1 MSRLVLVSLCLYLLG
16 CAADGDPSSSPPA
29 QAAAPAPSGLA
40 QWALRLDLRD
50 TSGPAFVALATGRVK
65 RGSLSSDEEETFDF
79 SVETDPWRIESTQK
93 RMFNFLGVTGRRG
106 FDTLREIPTDYFVPR
121 MGSEELVVGALFG
134 VRTNAERYAKVLIA
148 DKTETSLDLL
158 VVYQPDGSRLFPDE

>member
-1 MSRLVLVSLCLYLLG
+1 M
-16 CAADGDPSSSPPA
+16 
-29 QAAAPAPSGLA
+29 
-40 QWALRLDLRD
+40 
-50 TSGPAFVALATGRVK
+50 ALATGRVK